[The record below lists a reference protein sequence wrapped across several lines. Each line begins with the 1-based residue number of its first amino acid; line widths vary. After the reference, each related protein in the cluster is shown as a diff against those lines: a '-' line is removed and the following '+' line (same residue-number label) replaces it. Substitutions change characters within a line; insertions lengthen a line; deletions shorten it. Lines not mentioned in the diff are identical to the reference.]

1 MGRRDEKCEKLKE
14 GDLLK
19 ILGVY
24 GRIIL
29 KY

>member
-1 MGRRDEKCEKLKE
+1 MGRTGEKCENLKD

-24 GRIIL
+24 VKIIL
-29 KY
+29 K

>member
-1 MGRRDEKCEKLKE
+1 MGRRDEKCENLKE

-24 GRIIL
+24 VKIIL
-29 KY
+29 K